1 MLSVPL
7 ELETAL
13 AGGFG
18 QGFHPTVITI
28 CATVKDDRFNA
39 SCLRPF
45 GDELAHHSDCGI
57 SDRRLSSVVRSPHIL
72 FDGMRRRPACADRHG
87 RQ

>member
-18 QGFHPTVITI
+18 QGFHPAVITI
-28 CATVKDDRFNA
+28 CATIKYDRFNA
-39 SCLRPF
+39 SCFRPF
-45 GDELAHHSDCGI
+45 GDKLAYF
-57 SDRRLSSVVRSPHIL
+57 RRSILIGTRLQLAPHI
-72 FDGMRRRPACADRHG
+72 FFEA
-87 RQ
+87 